1 MSYRHHKIKMPHKS
15 LSFTRHTTPKFDKMR
30 EHVKRDMYNAKYSQL
45 NQELQKL
52 IKSTEVRPPAFS
64 DISTILLRSKKF
76 ANRNEYNKALQ
87 QLTLAIT
94 AMLALCS
101 PAESQFNSAKGGL
114 GPDLGVCSN
123 PEVLLKWH
131 MIPSVIKS
139 NPLTRKGKR
148 VLETRTRT
156 KTKTSKAEGKKNS
169 QKKLQKKSKRKLTQ
183 KRRK

>member
-1 MSYRHHKIKMPHKS
+1 MSYRHHKIKTQRKPLS
-15 LSFTRHTTPKFDKMR
+15 LTRRTAPKFDKMR
-30 EHVKRDMYNAKYSQL
+30 EHVKRDMYNAKYAQL
-45 NQELQKL
+45 NQELERLVKNT
-52 IKSTEVRPPAFS
+52 KVRPPAFS

-76 ANRNEYNKALQ
+76 ASKNEYNKALQ

-114 GPDLGVCSN
+114 GPDLGICSN

-131 MIPSVIKS
+131 MIPSVTKPKTLS
-139 NPLTRKGKR
+139 RRGKR
-148 VLETRTRT
+148 VLEAINR
-156 KTKTSKAEGKKNS
+156 TKTSKAEGKKKS
-169 QKKLQKKSKRKLTQ
+169 QKNLQKKSKRKLTQ

>member
-1 MSYRHHKIKMPHKS
+1 MSYRHHTVKKPHKS
-15 LSFTRHTTPKFDKMR
+15 ISLTRHTAPKFDKMK
-30 EHVKRDMYNAKYSQL
+30 EHIKRDMYNAKYAQL

-52 IKSTEVRPPAFS
+52 IKNTEVRPPAFS
-64 DISTILLRSKKF
+64 DISTILLRSKRF
-76 ANRNEYNKALQ
+76 ASKNEYNKALQ

-114 GPDLGVCSN
+114 GPDLGICSN

-131 MIPSVIKS
+131 MIPSVAKS
-139 NPLTRKGKR
+139 KPLSRRGQR
-148 VLETRTRT
+148 LLDARTRT
-156 KTKTSKAEGKKNS
+156 KTSKAKGKKKS
-169 QKKLQKKSKRKLTQ
+169 QRKPKRKLTQ

>member
-1 MSYRHHKIKMPHKS
+1 MPHKS

-94 AMLALCS
+94 VMLALCS

-139 NPLTRKGKR
+139 KPLTRKGKR
-148 VLETRTRT
+148 VLEARTITKT
-156 KTKTSKAEGKKNS
+156 KTKTSKAEGKKKS
-169 QKKLQKKSKRKLTQ
+169 QKNYKRNQKEN
-183 KRRK
+183 

>member
-1 MSYRHHKIKMPHKS
+1 MSYRHHTVKKPHKS
-15 LSFTRHTTPKFDKMR
+15 ISLTRRTAPKFDKMK
-30 EHVKRDMYNAKYSQL
+30 EHIKRDMYNAKYAQL

-52 IKSTEVRPPAFS
+52 IKNTEVRPPAFS
-64 DISTILLRSKKF
+64 DISTILLRSKRF
-76 ANRNEYNKALQ
+76 ASRNEYNKALQ

-131 MIPSVIKS
+131 MIPSVAKS
-139 NPLTRKGKR
+139 KPLSRSAKR
-148 VLETRTRT
+148 VLEARTR
-156 KTKTSKAEGKKNS
+156 TKTSKAEGKKKS
-169 QKKLQKKSKRKLTQ
+169 QKNLQKKSKRKLTQ

>member
-1 MSYRHHKIKMPHKS
+1 MSYRHHHTVKKPHKS
-15 LSFTRHTTPKFDKMR
+15 ISFTRRTAPKFDKMR
-30 EHVKRDMYNAKYSQL
+30 EHENRDMYNAKYSQL
-45 NQELQKL
+45 NQELQRL
-52 IKSTEVRPPAFS
+52 IKNTEVRPPAFS
-64 DISTILLRSKKF
+64 DISTILLRSKRF
-76 ANRNEYNKALQ
+76 ASKNEYNKALQ

-131 MIPSVIKS
+131 MIPSVAKS
-139 NPLTRKGKR
+139 KPLSRRGQR
-148 VLETRTRT
+148 LLDARTRT
-156 KTKTSKAEGKKNS
+156 KTSKAKGKKKS
-169 QKKLQKKSKRKLTQ
+169 QRKPKRKLTQ

>member
-1 MSYRHHKIKMPHKS
+1 MSYRHHTVKKPHKS
-15 LSFTRHTTPKFDKMR
+15 ISLTRRTAPKFDEMR
-30 EHVKRDMYNAKYSQL
+30 KHVKRDMYNAKYSQL

-52 IKSTEVRPPAFS
+52 IKNTEVRPPAFS

-76 ANRNEYNKALQ
+76 ASKNEYNKALQ

-131 MIPSVIKS
+131 MIPSVAKS
-139 NPLTRKGKR
+139 KPLSRRGQR
-148 VLETRTRT
+148 LLDARTR
-156 KTKTSKAEGKKNS
+156 TKTSKAEGKKKS
-169 QKKLQKKSKRKLTQ
+169 QKNLQKKSKRKLTQ
-183 KRRK
+183 KRGK

>member
-1 MSYRHHKIKMPHKS
+1 MSYRHHHSVKKPHKS
-15 LSFTRHTTPKFDKMR
+15 ISFTRRTAPKFDKMK
-30 EHVKRDMYNAKYSQL
+30 EHIKRDMYNAKYSQL
-45 NQELQKL
+45 NQELQRL
-52 IKSTEVRPPAFS
+52 IKNTEVRPPAFS
-64 DISTILLRSKKF
+64 DISTILLRSKRF
-76 ANRNEYNKALQ
+76 ASRNEYNKALQ

-131 MIPSVIKS
+131 MIPSVAKS
-139 NPLTRKGKR
+139 KPLSRSAKR
-148 VLETRTRT
+148 VLEARTR
-156 KTKTSKAEGKKNS
+156 TKTSKAEGKKKS
-169 QKKLQKKSKRKLTQ
+169 QKNLQKKSKRKLTQ

>member
-1 MSYRHHKIKMPHKS
+1 MSYRHHTVKKPHKS
-15 LSFTRHTTPKFDKMR
+15 ISLTRRTAPKFDKMK
-30 EHVKRDMYNAKYSQL
+30 EHIKRDMYNAKYSQL
-45 NQELQKL
+45 NQELQRL
-52 IKSTEVRPPAFS
+52 IKNTEVRPPAFS
-64 DISTILLRSKKF
+64 DISTILLRSKRF
-76 ANRNEYNKALQ
+76 ASRNEYNKALQ

-131 MIPSVIKS
+131 MIPSVAKS
-139 NPLTRKGKR
+139 KPLSRSAKR
-148 VLETRTRT
+148 VLEARTR
-156 KTKTSKAEGKKNS
+156 TKTSKAEGKKKS
-169 QKKLQKKSKRKLTQ
+169 QKNLQKKSKRKLTQ